1 MDLQFLFVQ
10 LFNGLMVGSFYVLLS
25 LGLSIVFGMLGVVNF
40 AHGAIYM
47 LGAYT
52 TYTLCQIFFQSFWLA
67 LIVAPILVGI
77 IGTAIEITLIRRLYT
92 LPHFYNL
99 LLTFGLMMV
108 IEELVIIIFSPFGK
122 PFGTPKAFSGSLD
135 LGFMLFPKYRM
146 FIIVVAAFFA
156 IGLWL
161 FLEKTTLGAIIR
173 AGTDDSEMVSAL
185 GIDISKI
192 FTLVFGMGSALA
204 GLAGVLAAPV
214 QNITPDMG
222 VNILVETFVVIIVGG
237 MGSIF
242 GSIIAGLI
250 VGELITLGV
259 VFWPPVANTLVFIFM
274 AVVLLTRPRGFFGRA
289 KFFEK

>member
-1 MDLQFLFVQ
+1 
-10 LFNGLMVGSFYVLLS
+10 MVGSFYVLLS

-52 TYTLCQIFFQSFWLA
+52 TYTLCQILSQSFWLA
-67 LIVAPILVGI
+67 LIVAPIFVGI
-77 IGTAIEITLIRRLYT
+77 IGTAIEITLIRRLYA

-108 IEELVIIIFSPFGK
+108 IEELILIIFNPIGK
-122 PFGTPKAFSGSLD
+122 PFGTPKAFLGSLD

-161 FLEKTTLGAIIR
+161 ALEKTKLGAIIR

-192 FTLVFGMGSALA
+192 FTLVFGMGAALA
-204 GLAGVLAAPV
+204 GLAGVLAAPI

-222 VNILVETFVVIIVGG
+222 VNILVETFVVIIIGG

-259 VFWPPVANTLVFIFM
+259 IFWPPVANTLVFIFM
-274 AVVLLTRPRGFFGRA
+274 AIVLLTRPRGLFGRA